1 MFQKAL
7 ILCLN
12 VGQINNEKYDYLK
25 RAVTEERRYKASK
38 YFRIEDK
45 IRCVIAEVLLKYAIY
60 LYTRKII
67 DIDYSYNKYG
77 KPCFKNWHNL
87 KFNISHSGEWVVV
100 AIGKSPI
107 GIDVE
112 NRREDWDLI
121 GKRVFSES
129 EKYWSQNSYKRK
141 AILWTIKEAYVK
153 YLSIGLSKSLNSFSI
168 DIKRKIITEV
178 QKPFQ
183 TNFDYFVLD
192 NDYVCSEC
200 GYTKGAYY
208 SRKVCQAELDTFIT
222 SVLDISY

>member
-1 MFQKAL
+1 MKIF
-7 ILCLN
+7 
-12 VGQINNEKYDYLK
+12 
-25 RAVTEERRYKASK
+25 
-38 YFRIEDK
+38 K
-45 IRCVIAEVLLKYAIY
+45 IRSQKPLEDRIFFSLLELIEEEDRKQILRYQFWQDRQRSLLGHLLSRYAIVQEY
-60 LYTRKII
+60 ALT
-67 DIDYSYNKYG
+67 NKEIQIRRHAYG
-77 KPCFKNWHNL
+77 KPYIKDYSQIHY
-87 KFNISHSGEWVVV
+87 NISHSGEWVVV

-121 GKRVFSES
+121 GERVFSES

-153 YLSIGLSKSLNSFSI
+153 YLGTGLSKSLNSFSI
-168 DIKRKIITEV
+168 YIKRKIITEV

-183 TNFDYFVLD
+183 TSFDYFVLD

>member
-1 MFQKAL
+1 MKIF
-7 ILCLN
+7 
-12 VGQINNEKYDYLK
+12 
-25 RAVTEERRYKASK
+25 
-38 YFRIEDK
+38 K
-45 IRCVIAEVLLKYAIY
+45 IRSQKPLEDRMFFSLLELIEEEDRKQILRYQFWQDRQRSLLGHLLSRYAIIQEY
-60 LYTRKII
+60 ALT
-67 DIDYSYNKYG
+67 NKEIQIRRHAYG
-77 KPCFKNWHNL
+77 KPYIKDYSQIHY
-87 KFNISHSGEWVVV
+87 NISHSGEWVVV

-121 GKRVFSES
+121 GERVFSES

-153 YLSIGLSKSLNSFSI
+153 YLGIGLSKSLNSFSI

-183 TNFDYFVLD
+183 TSFDYFVLD

-200 GYTKGAYY
+200 GYTK
-208 SRKVCQAELDTFIT
+208 RCL
-222 SVLDISY
+222 L

>member
-1 MFQKAL
+1 MKIF
-7 ILCLN
+7 
-12 VGQINNEKYDYLK
+12 
-25 RAVTEERRYKASK
+25 
-38 YFRIEDK
+38 K
-45 IRCVIAEVLLKYAIY
+45 IRSQKPLEDRMFFSLLELIEEEDRKQILRYQFWQDRQRSLLGHLLSRYAIIQEY
-60 LYTRKII
+60 ALT
-67 DIDYSYNKYG
+67 NKEIQIRRHAYG
-77 KPCFKNWHNL
+77 KPYIKDYSQIHY
-87 KFNISHSGEWVVV
+87 NISHSGEWVVV

-121 GKRVFSES
+121 GERVFSES

-153 YLSIGLSKSLNSFSI
+153 YLGIGLSKSLNSFSI

-183 TNFDYFVLD
+183 TSFDYFVLD

-222 SVLDISY
+222 LVLDISY

>member
-1 MFQKAL
+1 MKIF
-7 ILCLN
+7 
-12 VGQINNEKYDYLK
+12 
-25 RAVTEERRYKASK
+25 
-38 YFRIEDK
+38 K
-45 IRCVIAEVLLKYAIY
+45 IRSQKPLEDRMFFSLLELIEEEDRKQILRYQFWQDRQRSLLGHLLSRYAIIQEY
-60 LYTRKII
+60 ALT
-67 DIDYSYNKYG
+67 NKEIQIRRHAYG
-77 KPCFKNWHNL
+77 KPYIKDYSQIHY
-87 KFNISHSGEWVVV
+87 NISHSGEWVVV
-100 AIGKSPI
+100 AIGRSPI

-121 GKRVFSES
+121 GERVFSES

-153 YLSIGLSKSLNSFSI
+153 YLGIGLSKSLNSFSI

-183 TNFDYFVLD
+183 TSFDYFVLD

>member
-1 MFQKAL
+1 MKIF
-7 ILCLN
+7 
-12 VGQINNEKYDYLK
+12 
-25 RAVTEERRYKASK
+25 
-38 YFRIEDK
+38 K
-45 IRCVIAEVLLKYAIY
+45 IRSQKPLEDRMFFSLLELIEEEDRKQILRYQFWQDRQRSLLGHLLSRYAIVQEY
-60 LYTRKII
+60 ALT
-67 DIDYSYNKYG
+67 NKEIQIRRHAYG
-77 KPCFKNWHNL
+77 KPYIKDYSQIHY
-87 KFNISHSGEWVVV
+87 NISHSGEWVVV

-121 GKRVFSES
+121 GERVFSES

-153 YLSIGLSKSLNSFSI
+153 YLGTGLSKSLNSFSI
-168 DIKRKIITEV
+168 YIKRKIITEV

-183 TNFDYFVLD
+183 TSFDYFVLD

>member
-1 MFQKAL
+1 MKIF
-7 ILCLN
+7 
-12 VGQINNEKYDYLK
+12 
-25 RAVTEERRYKASK
+25 
-38 YFRIEDK
+38 K
-45 IRCVIAEVLLKYAIY
+45 IRSQKPLEDRMFFSLLELIEEEDRKQILRYQFWQDRQRSLLGHLLSRYAIIQEY
-60 LYTRKII
+60 ALTNKKIQI
-67 DIDYSYNKYG
+67 RRHAYG
-77 KPCFKNWHNL
+77 KPYIKDYSQIHY
-87 KFNISHSGEWVVV
+87 NISHSGEWVVV

-121 GKRVFSES
+121 GERVFSES

-153 YLSIGLSKSLNSFSI
+153 YLGIGLSKSLNSFSI

-183 TNFDYFVLD
+183 TSFDYFVLD